1 MRLLRAAAAFLALPF
16 VIAFL
21 VPLYGLARD
30 RGDFNWLGVAPLLAG
45 TALLLWCVRDFFVA
59 GQGTIAPWDPPRH
72 LVVGGPYRVSRNPI
86 YLAILTILLGWA
98 IGYGSWAIALYA
110 IILAIAFHIR
120 VVSGEERWL
129 ARTHR
134 QEWERYTARVP
145 RWIFR
150 SRRALVFTAAA
161 VVVGAPIAG
170 LVFEAYADA
179 KTAREFPPP
188 GELVDIGGRRLHL
201 VCIGAGDPTVIVEPS
216 GFSNALSSSRVRE
229 RVSSRARVCSYDRM
243 GMGWSDP
250 GPSVVSSADLARD
263 LAVLQDRAKLHAPF
277 VIVASSI
284 GGLTA
289 EMYARQYPE
298 RVAGLVF
305 VDAASSEWLPDA
317 RDLSRTAPFLACA
330 AGVAARF
337 GLIRLV
343 DPFGL
348 RLETS
353 EQARRSA
360 AITYGARP
368 WATVCA
374 IVRGLAADPQ
384 AFEQAPPLPRDVPL
398 VVLTA
403 ESDEDLFPGSRLAG
417 SIRAARIDRHKVFA
431 ARSTHG
437 TWTLVPD
444 STHLIGDSQ
453 PDAVADAVLAMLE
466 QIP

>member
-1 MRLLRAAAAFLALPF
+1 MP
-16 VIAFL
+16 
-21 VPLYGLARD
+21 
-30 RGDFNWLGVAPLLAG
+30 
-45 TALLLWCVRDFFVA
+45 
-59 GQGTIAPWDPPRH
+59 
-72 LVVGGPYRVSRNPI
+72 
-86 YLAILTILLGWA
+86 
-98 IGYGSWAIALYA
+98 
-110 IILAIAFHIR
+110 
-120 VVSGEERWL
+120 
-129 ARTHR
+129 
-134 QEWERYTARVP
+134 
-145 RWIFR
+145 
-150 SRRALVFTAAA
+150 
-161 VVVGAPIAG
+161 
-170 LVFEAYADA
+170 
-179 KTAREFPPP
+179 
-188 GELVDIGGRRLHL
+188 
-201 VCIGAGDPTVIVEPS
+201 
-216 GFSNALSSSRVRE
+216 
-229 RVSSRARVCSYDRM
+229 
-243 GMGWSDP
+243 
-250 GPSVVSSADLARD
+250 
-263 LAVLQDRAKLHAPF
+263 
-277 VIVASSI
+277 
-284 GGLTA
+284 
-289 EMYARQYPE
+289 
-298 RVAGLVF
+298 
-305 VDAASSEWLPDA
+305 
-317 RDLSRTAPFLACA
+317 ACA

-398 VVLTA
+398 VVLSA